1 VGVLVVCVL
10 VFTVFCIVCTVFLY
24 CFIYVYSFLFVL
36 FVLVK
41 DYCHRVTTQL
51 HLLLLL
57 LLILIII
64 IIIIIS
70 SSSSISHNI
79 YKLIF
84 LIAKVYHTRQCVSIV
99 CPHTH
104 CQHHQLPAFVVVEG
118 ISFSKMTA
126 SLSAL
131 RRSSFTALPRAAST
145 VVGSLSSRGFV
156 TSRLFLR
163 KSEDIKRSSVI

>member
-1 VGVLVVCVL
+1 MGILVVCVL
-10 VFTVFCIVCTVFLY
+10 VFTVFFIVCTVFLY

-51 HLLLLL
+51 HL
-57 LLILIII
+57 IIIIII

-70 SSSSISHNI
+70 SSCSSSISHNI
-79 YKLIF
+79 YKLII

-118 ISFSKMTA
+118 ISFSEMT
-126 SLSAL
+126 SPLSAL
-131 RRSSFTALPRAAST
+131 RRSSCTALPRAASL
-145 VVGSLSSRGFV
+145 VV
-156 TSRLFLR
+156 TSLLFLR
-163 KSEDIKRSSVI
+163 ESEDINRSSVI